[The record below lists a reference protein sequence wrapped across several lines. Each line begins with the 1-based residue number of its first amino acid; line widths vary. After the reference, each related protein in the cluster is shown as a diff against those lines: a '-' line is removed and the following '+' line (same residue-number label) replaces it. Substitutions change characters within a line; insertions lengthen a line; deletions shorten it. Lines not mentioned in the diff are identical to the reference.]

1 MKQKT
6 DLETPFMI
14 ISWWV

>member
-6 DLETPFMI
+6 DLESQRRFKMP
-14 ISWWV
+14 